1 MSRPTGRP
9 TVGITAAIETINY
22 GPWHDVHAAIA
33 STSYTDSVLR
43 AGGRPVLL
51 VANKEDAEDPSEVLA
66 MLDALIVSGGAG
78 DLDPALYGQKR
89 HPETRDIN
97 PERDA
102 CELALVRGAAE
113 LGLPTL
119 GVCRGMQVI
128 NLAYKGTLHQHLPEV
143 VGHRKHRARG
153 AFTDHEVDVI
163 EGSLAARASGSGGET
178 VKSCH
183 HQGVDVVGEGLSAT
197 ATATLDGTVEA
208 VEDPNLDFMLGVLW
222 HPEEDEKSELIRSLV
237 NAAGERRKSK

>member
-1 MSRPTGRP
+1 MSRPNGRP
-9 TVGITAAIETINY
+9 TVGVTAAIESISY
-22 GPWHDVHAAIA
+22 GPWRDVRAAIT
-33 STSYTDSVLR
+33 SLSYTDSVLR

-51 VANKEDAEDPSEVLA
+51 VANAGDTEDPAELLG
-66 MLDALIVSGGAG
+66 MLDALVISGGAS

-89 HPETRDIN
+89 HPETKNVN

-102 CELALVRGAAE
+102 YELAVARRATE

-128 NLAYKGTLHQHLPEV
+128 NLAYGGTLHQHLPDV
-143 VGHRKHRARG
+143 VGHEAHRERG
-153 AFTDHEVDVI
+153 TFTDHDVHVT
-163 EGSLAARASGSGGET
+163 EGSLAAAATASESGTEA

-183 HQGVDVVGEGLSAT
+183 HQGVSVVGEGLSAT

-208 VEDPNLDFMLGVLW
+208 VEDPGREFMLGVLW
-222 HPEEDEKSELIRSLV
+222 HPEEDEKSKLIAALV
-237 NAAGERRKSK
+237 RAARR